1 MHPDENHVFTSLESK
16 QQEQVIYTWNFKTGK
31 VKNILEG
38 AGSSVKAMISLPAAD
53 PQQLYVLTKDGM
65 IHVWSTVLTQG
76 WSAFAPEFETL
87 EENREYVESE
97 REFDDAQEGLQTKSL
112 HKVEIDDSEALDV
125 GIWPRCEDVEP
136 HLLFAAAK
144 TAKEKRAVQVS
155 TAHVPLVHLPVD
167 LRQCDST
174 RSGTSSEKEELN
186 IDD

>member
-1 MHPDENHVFTSLESK
+1 MFTSLASK
-16 QQEQVIYTWNFKTGK
+16 QQEQVIYSWNFKTGK

-53 PQQLYVLTKDGM
+53 PQQLFVLTKDGV

-87 EENREYVESE
+87 EQNREYVESE
-97 REFDDAQEGLQTKSL
+97 TEFDDAQEGWQTNNL
-112 HKVEIDDSEALDV
+112 HKVEIDDAEALDV
-125 GIWPRCEDVEP
+125 GMWPGCEDVEP

-155 TAHVPLVHLPVD
+155 TSHVPLIHLPVD
-167 LRQCDST
+167 LMQSDST
-174 RSGTSSEKEELN
+174 KSRTSSEKEELN